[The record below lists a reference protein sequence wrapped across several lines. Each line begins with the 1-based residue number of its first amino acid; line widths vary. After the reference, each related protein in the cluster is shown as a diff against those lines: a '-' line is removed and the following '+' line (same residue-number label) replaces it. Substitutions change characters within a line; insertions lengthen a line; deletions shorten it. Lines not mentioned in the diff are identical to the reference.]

1 MTNEDLDRLAALI
14 AAELERLAARSQPP
28 ERSVWLR
35 PPVRPE
41 PPSRGG
47 EPAPWTGAA
56 QTLGDIAPVRAPEP
70 SAHRTDVGE
79 ATAAI
84 RAAASGRGTP
94 PAATS
99 KVRPAPGRLTN
110 RARGA
115 AVGREVVV
123 GVSNRHLHLS
133 AADARTLFGSDG
145 LQSQRALTQPGQFA
159 ATQRVTAIG
168 PGGRIEKI
176 RVVGPP
182 RTDTQLELAQSDAVE
197 LGIDAPVAGS
207 GHLEASVGG
216 VTLEGSHGRVELRR
230 GVIVAARHLHL
241 APDDAA
247 QWGLADGDAV
257 SIQCGEGARAVTWHG
272 VRVRSGPTHATEFHL
287 DSDEARA
294 AGVESGARATIIAV
308 DRSGRGR
315 RPLFTER
322 DVLSAA
328 RRGQA
333 IPPDALLTPSARDRA
348 QALGLRLS

>member
-1 MTNEDLDRLAALI
+1 MTNEELDRLAALI

-28 ERSVWLR
+28 GRDVWLP

-70 SAHRTDVGE
+70 SAHRANYGE
-79 ATAAI
+79 ATAAV
-84 RAAASGRGTP
+84 RAAAAGRGAP
-94 PAATS
+94 PALPSRDRAAH
-99 KVRPAPGRLTN
+99 VRSPYRM
-110 RARGA
+110 RGS

-123 GVSNRHLHLS
+123 GISNRHLHLS

-145 LQSQRALTQPGQFA
+145 LQPERALTQPGQFA
-159 ATQRVTAIG
+159 AVQRVTATG
-168 PGGRIEKI
+168 PQGKIEKI
-176 RVVGPP
+176 RVVGPA
-182 RTDTQLELAQSDAVE
+182 RSDTQLELARSDALA

-207 GHLEASVGG
+207 GHLETSVGG
-216 VTLEGSHGRVELRR
+216 VTLDGSHGRVELKR

-241 APDDAA
+241 APGDAA
-247 QWGLADGDAV
+247 RWGLADGDAV
-257 SIQCGEGARAVTWHG
+257 SITCGEGARAVTWHG

-294 AGVESGARATIIAV
+294 AGVESGAHATIVAV
-308 DRSGRGR
+308 DRADSGRR
-315 RPLFTER
+315 RLFTER
-322 DVLSAA
+322 DVLAAA
-328 RRGQA
+328 RRGEA
-333 IPPDALLTPSARDRA
+333 IPPGALLTPSARDRA

>member
-1 MTNEDLDRLAALI
+1 MTNDELDRLAALI
-14 AAELERLAARSQPP
+14 AAELERLASRAQPP
-28 ERSVWLR
+28 ERTTWLR

-70 SAHRTDVGE
+70 SAHRTDFGK
-79 ATAAI
+79 ATAAV
-84 RAAASGRGTP
+84 RAAAAGRGAA
-94 PAATS
+94 PALPS
-99 KVRPAPGRLTN
+99 KERPAPGRSPN
-110 RARGA
+110 RTRGSA
-115 AVGREVVV
+115 IGREVIV

-133 AADARTLFGSDG
+133 AADARTLFGPNG
-145 LQSQRALTQPGQFA
+145 LQPERALTQPGEFA
-159 ATQRVTAIG
+159 AMQRVTVTG
-168 PGGRIEKI
+168 PRGRIEKI

-182 RTDTQLELAQSDAVE
+182 RNDTQLELARSDALA

-216 VTLEGSHGRVELRR
+216 VTLEGAHGRVELKR

-247 QWGLADGDAV
+247 RWGLADGDAV

-294 AGVESGARATIIAV
+294 AGVESGARATIVAV
-308 DRSGRGR
+308 DRADSGR

-322 DVLSAA
+322 DVLAAA

-333 IPPDALLTPSARDRA
+333 IPPGALLTPSARDRA
-348 QALGLRLS
+348 QALGLRLP